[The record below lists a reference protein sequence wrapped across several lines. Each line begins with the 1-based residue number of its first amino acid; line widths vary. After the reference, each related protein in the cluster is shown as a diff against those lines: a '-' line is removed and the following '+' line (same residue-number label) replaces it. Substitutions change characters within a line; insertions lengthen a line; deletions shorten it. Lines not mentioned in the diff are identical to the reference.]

1 MSVFPSDVGGRRSRQ
16 DGNQPRVGKRP
27 HGSVCKCVPGG
38 RQHTC
43 SGGDPDDLRE
53 RKQFIIFRA
62 TTLGM
67 SIRAGGTHPGI
78 SNYDS
83 PPPPH
88 PEGIGA
94 TVRQKN
100 KANAGAGAGLS
111 QITRGEF
118 RIHLESAYHAR
129 GGCSRKEL
137 DLTQTTPRQGGAAIT
152 PSDFQTRDCG
162 AKRAAAATGD
172 K

>member
-83 PPPPH
+83 PPPPT
-88 PEGIGA
+88 PRESERRCA
-94 TVRQKN
+94 KRTRQTRARARDCLRLQEASFGYTLN
-100 KANAGAGAGLS
+100 RR
-111 QITRGEF
+111 ITREGVV
-118 RIHLESAYHAR
+118 LER
-129 GGCSRKEL
+129 NW
-137 DLTQTTPRQGGAAIT
+137 T
-152 PSDFQTRDCG
+152 
-162 AKRAAAATGD
+162 
-172 K
+172 